1 MIIISKKKKIG
12 KKTCG
17 NQKME
22 DIKKYY
28 FYILVEPGKK
38 KKFQM

>member
-22 DIKKYY
+22 DIKKY